1 MDLVSRAQAVILKPK
16 EEWVKIKA
24 ESSTIAQL
32 FSSYAVF
39 LALIPAVAQFIGFGL
54 VGTRVLTFG
63 VIRMG
68 LGSALI
74 RAILAYIFGLVIV
87 YVFGVVINALAPSF
101 GSVQNPVNA
110 MKLAVY
116 CMTPSWIGGIFYI
129 IPALSILA
137 LLASLYGLYVLY
149 LGFASPM
156 MDTPK
161 EKVMG
166 YLLVSIVVI
175 IVLMIVVGII
185 LGAIFAVGAVT
196 TGL

>member
-1 MDLVSRAQAVILKPK
+1 MDLVARAQAIVLKPK
-16 EEWVKIKA
+16 EEWVRIKA

-32 FSSYAVF
+32 FSSYAVI

-68 LGSALI
+68 LGNALF
-74 RAILAYIFGLVIV
+74 RAILAYVFGLVVV
-87 YVFGVVINALAPSF
+87 YVFGVVINALAPNF

-116 CMTPSWIGGIFYI
+116 SLTPSWIGGIFYI

-137 LLASLYGLYVLY
+137 LLAGLYGLYVLY

-161 EKVMG
+161 DKVMG

-175 IVLMIVVGII
+175 IVLTIVVGII
-185 LGAIFAVGAVT
+185 LGAIFTVGAIT